1 MYLIV
6 MKFLFLL
13 WHKFIFVNLFFYVM
27 LCFSDVNLSK
37 FALEDIIGKEG
48 ENLLL
53 NASEGTEFDKDITSK
68 ASSTEEQK
76 KRLNAEMGLDV
87 ASKLGI
93 CEDLVNNEDL
103 QGIRSQNGF
112 LKSQI
117 QQAFIDTKLWCLKS
131 FAKEI

>member
-1 MYLIV
+1 MWPFQKNLNFIE
-6 MKFLFLL
+6 
-13 WHKFIFVNLFFYVM
+13 HNFIFCQSFLYS
-27 LCFSDVNLSK
+27 SDFNLSK

-103 QGIRSQNGF
+103 QGIRYQNVF
-112 LKSQI
+112 
-117 QQAFIDTKLWCLKS
+117 T
-131 FAKEI
+131 

>member
-1 MYLIV
+1 MYLYFGLYV
-6 MKFLFLL
+6 SNRHDFFLL
-13 WHKFIFVNLFFYVM
+13 WHNFIYVNIFFM
-27 LCFSDVNLSK
+27 FFSDIDLSK

-117 QQAFIDTKLWCLKS
+117 QQS
-131 FAKEI
+131 

>member
-1 MYLIV
+1 M
-6 MKFLFLL
+6 
-13 WHKFIFVNLFFYVM
+13 
-27 LCFSDVNLSK
+27 SK

-103 QGIRSQNGF
+103 QGIRSQNVFF
-112 LKSQI
+112 LSHKFSSLV
-117 QQAFIDTKLWCLKS
+117 FKLHKRYKIKVLKFLCS
-131 FAKEI
+131 G

>member
-1 MYLIV
+1 M
-6 MKFLFLL
+6 
-13 WHKFIFVNLFFYVM
+13 
-27 LCFSDVNLSK
+27 SK

-103 QGIRSQNGF
+103 QGIRYQNGF
-112 LKSQI
+112 FKSHKFSSLCVKLQKRYKIIVLKFLCSG
-117 QQAFIDTKLWCLKS
+117 
-131 FAKEI
+131 

>member
-1 MYLIV
+1 M
-6 MKFLFLL
+6 F
-13 WHKFIFVNLFFYVM
+13 
-27 LCFSDVNLSK
+27 FSDVNLSK

-103 QGIRSQNGF
+103 QGIRSQDGF
-112 LKSQI
+112 CKVTNSAVLCAKLQRS
-117 QQAFIDTKLWCLKS
+117 TKL
-131 FAKEI
+131 

>member
-1 MYLIV
+1 M
-6 MKFLFLL
+6 F
-13 WHKFIFVNLFFYVM
+13 
-27 LCFSDVNLSK
+27 FSDVKLSK

-117 QQAFIDTKLWCLKS
+117 QQAWIDTKLWCLKS
-131 FAKEI
+131 FAKKI